1 MRSAPHFSIHKELST
16 VRHRYRSARGYR
28 SYLRNRR
35 KFGRKL
41 SASRR
46 WGSSAKPMQQSK
58 GWLTPERRKHVR
70 DVKSLSK
77 CFSANLHGYCAQALG
92 IKDDT

>member
-46 WGSSAKPMQQSK
+46 RGSSAKPMQ
-58 GWLTPERRKHVR
+58 
-70 DVKSLSK
+70 
-77 CFSANLHGYCAQALG
+77 
-92 IKDDT
+92 